1 MAEQKE
7 DKWSSEAYQHS
18 ASFVPK
24 LATKVVQWLHVQK
37 DDVILDVGCGGE
49 SLTSTHFI
57 VPLDD
62 ELDCS
67 TKLQTDNQVD
77 GILDVE
83 FGKVLS
89 QGKGSLHGID
99 ASPGMI
105 SAAKKAVSAAGLS
118 NCEFEVLDATKITTS
133 STPTLHTPTFTKAF
147 SNAALHWILRPPGSH
162 IPVFTA
168 IRDALLPGGT
178 FALEMGGLGNVA
190 EMRTAIV
197 MAVARRVGMEKAV
210 AVDPW
215 FFPDEEWLKTVL
227 EKEVGGWEVLKVER
241 EWRPTTADKGG
252 VEGWVRLMGKELL
265 DAVPEEGGQ
274 REEAVREIVE
284 VLRHV
289 CRIPGDGEMIS
300 YVRLRCLARKL

>member
-24 LATKVVQWLHVQK
+24 LATKVVQWLDVQK
-37 DDVILDVGCGGE
+37 DDVILDVGCG
-49 SLTSTHFI
+49 
-57 VPLDD
+57 
-62 ELDCS
+62 
-67 TKLQTDNQVD
+67 D
-77 GILDVE
+77 GVLDVE

-289 CRIPGDGEMIS
+289 CKIPGDGEMIS

>member
-24 LATKVVQWLHVQK
+24 LATKVVQWLDVQK
-37 DDVILDVGCGGE
+37 DDVILDVGCG
-49 SLTSTHFI
+49 
-57 VPLDD
+57 
-62 ELDCS
+62 
-67 TKLQTDNQVD
+67 D
-77 GILDVE
+77 GVLDVE

-105 SAAKKAVSAAGLS
+105 SAAKNAVSAAGLS
-118 NCEFEVLDATKITTS
+118 NCEFEVLDATRITTS
-133 STPTLHTPTFTKAF
+133 STPTLHAPTFTKAF

-162 IPVFTA
+162 IPVFTT
-168 IRDALLPGGT
+168 IRDALLPGGS

-274 REEAVREIVE
+274 REETVKEIVE

-289 CRIPGDGEMIS
+289 CKIPGDGEMIS

>member
-1 MAEQKE
+1 MCKRTI
-7 DKWSSEAYQHS
+7 SSSTSVA
-18 ASFVPK
+18 
-24 LATKVVQWLHVQK
+24 VVSPG
-37 DDVILDVGCGGE
+37 LDF
-49 SLTSTHFI
+49 FI
-57 VPLDD
+57 GPLDD
-62 ELDCS
+62 GLDHS
-67 TKLQTDNQVD
+67 REFPSLNDRVD
-77 GILDVE
+77 GVLDVE

-133 STPTLHTPTFTKAF
+133 STPTLHTQTFTKAF

-162 IPVFTA
+162 ISVFTA
-168 IRDALLPGGT
+168 IRDALTPGGT

-197 MAVARRVGMEKAV
+197 MAVARRVGIDKAV

-215 FFPDEEWLKTVL
+215 FFPDEAWLKTVL
-227 EKEVGGWEVLKVER
+227 EEEVGGWEVLKVER

-265 DAVPEEGGQ
+265 DAVPEEEGQ

-284 VLRHV
+284 VLGHV

-300 YVRLRCLARKL
+300 YVRLRCLVRKL

>member
-7 DKWSSEAYQHS
+7 DKWSSEHS

-24 LATKVVQWLHVQK
+24 LATKVVQWLDVQK
-37 DDVILDVGCGGE
+37 DDIILDVGCG
-49 SLTSTHFI
+49 
-57 VPLDD
+57 
-62 ELDCS
+62 
-67 TKLQTDNQVD
+67 D
-77 GILDVE
+77 GVLDVE

-133 STPTLHTPTFTKAF
+133 STPTLHTQTFTKAF

-162 IPVFTA
+162 ISVFTA
-168 IRDALLPGGT
+168 IRDALTPGGT

-197 MAVARRVGMEKAV
+197 MAVARRVGIDKAV

-215 FFPDEEWLKTVL
+215 FFPDEAWLKTVL
-227 EKEVGGWEVLKVER
+227 EEEVGGWEVLKVER

-265 DAVPEEGGQ
+265 DAVPEEEGQ

-284 VLRHV
+284 VLGHV

-300 YVRLRCLARKL
+300 YVRLRCLVRKL

>member
-24 LATKVVQWLHVQK
+24 LATKVVQWLDVQK
-37 DDVILDVGCGGE
+37 DDIILDVGCG
-49 SLTSTHFI
+49 
-57 VPLDD
+57 
-62 ELDCS
+62 
-67 TKLQTDNQVD
+67 D
-77 GILDVE
+77 GVLDVE

-133 STPTLHTPTFTKAF
+133 STPTLHTQTFTKAF

-162 IPVFTA
+162 ISVFTA
-168 IRDALLPGGT
+168 IRDALTPGGT

-197 MAVARRVGMEKAV
+197 MAVARRVGIDKAV

-215 FFPDEEWLKTVL
+215 FFPDEAWLKTVL
-227 EKEVGGWEVLKVER
+227 EEEVGGWEVLKVER

-265 DAVPEEGGQ
+265 DAVPEEEGQ

-284 VLRHV
+284 VLGHV

-300 YVRLRCLARKL
+300 YVRLRCLVRKL

>member
-1 MAEQKE
+1 MTGQEE

-24 LATKVVQWLHVQK
+24 LATKVVQWLDVQK
-37 DDVILDVGCGGE
+37 DDVILDVGCG
-49 SLTSTHFI
+49 
-57 VPLDD
+57 
-62 ELDCS
+62 
-67 TKLQTDNQVD
+67 D
-77 GILDVE
+77 GVLDVE

-99 ASPGMI
+99 ASPAMI
-105 SAAKKAVSAAGLS
+105 SAAKKAVQVAGLS

-133 STPTLHTPTFTKAF
+133 QTPSLHTPTFTKAF

-168 IRDALLPGGT
+168 VRDALLPGGT
-178 FALEMGGLGNVA
+178 FTLEMGGLGNVA

-197 MAVARRVGMEKAV
+197 MAVARRVGIAKAV
-210 AVDPW
+210 EVDPW
-215 FFPDEEWLKTVL
+215 FFPDEDWLKHVL
-227 EKEVGGWEVLKVER
+227 EEEVGGWKVEKVER

-265 DAVPEEGGQ
+265 YALPEEGGQ

-300 YVRLRCLARKL
+300 YVRLRCFARKL

>member
-24 LATKVVQWLHVQK
+24 LATKVVQWLDVQK
-37 DDVILDVGCGGE
+37 DDVILDVGCG
-49 SLTSTHFI
+49 
-57 VPLDD
+57 
-62 ELDCS
+62 
-67 TKLQTDNQVD
+67 D
-77 GILDVE
+77 GVLDVE

-168 IRDALLPGGT
+168 IRDALTPGGT

-197 MAVARRVGMEKAV
+197 MAVARRVGIDKAV

-215 FFPDEEWLKTVL
+215 FFPDEAWLKTVL
-227 EKEVGGWEVLKVER
+227 EEEVGGWEVLKVER